1 MIGKSHD
8 LIRGNTQHLL
18 WGTKENHEKLKQGFN
33 LGLFKY
39 EAGVLT
45 YLTSLFSPR
54 AVGYLYH
61 LVIADFK
68 SPHTTGQPAGFLL
81 KEDSGE
87 CWKNMMLTAMDGA

>member
-1 MIGKSHD
+1 
-8 LIRGNTQHLL
+8 
-18 WGTKENHEKLKQGFN
+18 
-33 LGLFKY
+33 
-39 EAGVLT
+39 
-45 YLTSLFSPR
+45 
-54 AVGYLYH
+54 